1 MLFNSLDFVAF
12 FAVFYGVYLLLP
24 HRGQNILLLAGSC
37 AFYAMWDWRF
47 LGLIMLCTVVDF
59 GIADRISY
67 TEDERSRR
75 RLLVAS
81 LAVDLGVLGFF
92 KYFGCFA
99 AGAMRLLN
107 AAGLHVSER
116 LLQIALP
123 VGISFYIFKTMS
135 YVLDVY
141 GRQMPAEKSLLNY
154 AVHVSFFPYLLSG
167 PIDRARTFLPQLAQA
182 RVVCAAHVQKGC
194 WLFLWGLFKKM
205 VVADN
210 IAGMANEVM
219 QHHNAPIPAAQAWL
233 GVYAYAVQLYCD
245 FSGYTDMARGVVT
258 LLGFTAPPNFR
269 NPFFAHN
276 PVEFWQRWH
285 ISLSKWVQDYVYFPM
300 AASLL
305 RRGNGF
311 FNQYIPYIVTM
322 VVIGLWH
329 GANWNFAT
337 YGVYWGVVIVVF
349 YEMRRR
355 AAAARK
361 KNRRQVEKAPK
372 QLPWSWQRGL
382 KAVGMF
388 HVTCIGLVLF
398 ATATLSDAM
407 GVFRSVFSNAVLAGG
422 AEKLFANNLLLLIL
436 VCLPVL
442 ILDVNCEARGDEFA
456 ALRFSPMPQVMLF
469 VFLAVALLTLGN
481 TGGGVFVYMQF

>member
-1 MLFNSLDFVAF
+1 M
-12 FAVFYGVYLLLP
+12 FYSVYLLLP

-37 AFYAMWDWRF
+37 AFYALWDWRF

-107 AAGLHVSER
+107 AAGLHVSEWQ
-116 LLQIALP
+116 LQIALP

-167 PIDRARTFLPQLAQA
+167 PIDRARTFLPQLARE
-182 RVVCAAHVQKGC
+182 RVVDAAHVQEGC

-210 IAGMANEVM
+210 IAAMAGAVM
-219 QHHNAPIPAAQAWL
+219 QHHDASLPAAQVWL

-285 ISLSKWVQDYVYFPM
+285 ISLSKWVQDYVYFPL

-305 RRGNGF
+305 RRKNNLF
-311 FNQYIPYIVTM
+311 TQYIPHPVTM
-322 VVIGLWH
+322 VAIGMWH
-329 GANWNFAT
+329 GASWNYAI
-337 YGVYWGVVIVVF
+337 YGVYWGVVIIAF
-349 YEMRRR
+349 YEVRRW
-355 AAAARK
+355 AAEARK
-361 KNRRQVEKAPK
+361 KAGQRPEKTPK
-372 QLPWSWQRGL
+372 QQPWTWRRGL
-382 KAVGMF
+382 KAAGMF
-388 HVTCIGLVLF
+388 HVVCGGLVLS
-398 ATATLSDAM
+398 ATPTFSDAM
-407 GVFRSVFSNAVLAGG
+407 GVFRSIVAGG
-422 AEKLFANNLLLLIL
+422 SLGGEAPTVFLNDLLLLAL
-436 VCLPVL
+436 LWLPVL
-442 ILDVNCEARGDEFA
+442 IVEVLQESRNDELA
-456 ALRFSPMPQVMLF
+456 VLRLSPVPQVLLF
-469 VFLAVALLTLGN
+469 VCVIISLVTIGS
-481 TGGGVFVYMQF
+481 TGGGVFIYQQF